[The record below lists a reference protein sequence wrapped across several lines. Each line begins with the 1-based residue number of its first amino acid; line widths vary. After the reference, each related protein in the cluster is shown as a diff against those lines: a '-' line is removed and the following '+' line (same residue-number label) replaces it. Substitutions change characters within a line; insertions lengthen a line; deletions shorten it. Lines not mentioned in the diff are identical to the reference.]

1 MLWYELHRLWH
12 WCLFSSC
19 IRMIPLSIFVS
30 DCLKCEN
37 VPCTICGS
45 DHCNRHFF
53 YIDKHSP
60 IISWDDLRSDWYWL
74 MSLLIL
80 VDKLTSLCLLPYG
93 YPYRLFNLHEE
104 SYWTFGVFLLHDVP
118 SNVSSVFALVQNEN
132 ITAFISNLMIMYLLS
147 RHIVLSLALVH

>member
-12 WCLFSSC
+12 WYLFSSC

-60 IISWDDLRSDWYWL
+60 IISWDDLRSDWYCL
-74 MSLLIL
+74 MPLLIL
-80 VDKLTSLCLLPYG
+80 VDKLTSLCLLSYG
-93 YPYRLFNLHEE
+93 YYAYRLFVQFAWRKL
-104 SYWTFGVFLLHDVP
+104 TFGIFLLHDVP
-118 SNVSSVFALVQNEN
+118 SNICFRTSINEN
-132 ITAFISNLMIMYLLS
+132 ITSVISNLMNYE
-147 RHIVLSLALVH
+147 LAESPYCSVRSSST